1 MSVYHQAILNSLPD
15 ATRETKT
22 AKAYL
27 FDYNQTA
34 QGQYLWA
41 FLYSPSTLEFSR
53 SAKYSESQTLSAK
66 KQDLQYGYT
75 GGRSLT
81 INEIVLDSWQQGKTI
96 QPLLDGLEKLLEC
109 DINKKQYSPP
119 ILSFVFGS
127 RRFGP
132 CVLSNISW
140 TETGWLGG
148 QPARATMKITL
159 LEIPEP
165 LSQAKLEQKKQQ
177 TQSNQ
182 AVSRQSQGMPRTPLT
197 ERQAILASDRAKDFL
212 KKNVSRLKPDVQAMA
227 KASSYKLLTD
237 RSSGDIV
244 FINPK
249 GQKIGVVGRF
259 NGTTLKTE
267 GVSTLIDK

>member
-34 QGQYLWA
+34 QGQYLWG
-41 FLYSPSTLEFSR
+41 FLYNPSTLEFSR

-75 GGRSLT
+75 GGKTLT

-96 QPLLDGLEKLLEC
+96 QPLLDGIEKLLEC

-132 CVLSNISW
+132 CVLTNVKW

-148 QPARATMKITL
+148 APARATMSLSL

-165 LSQAKLEQKKQQ
+165 MTKEVIAVRTREIAAAVALAKQQ
-177 TQSNQ
+177 QGQPRMELTQ
-182 AVSRQSQGMPRTPLT
+182 RQS
-197 ERQAILASDRAKDFL
+197 SDVI
-212 KKNVSRLKPDVQAMA
+212 NEA
-227 KASSYKLLTD
+227 KAWLTANVD
-237 RSSGDIV
+237 KFDPKIV
-244 FINPK
+244 PIIKSKNY
-249 GQKIGVVGRF
+249 
-259 NGTTLKTE
+259 TLK
-267 GVSTLIDK
+267 IDSKLGLVYMFDSKGNKVRHAVASWDGKKFK